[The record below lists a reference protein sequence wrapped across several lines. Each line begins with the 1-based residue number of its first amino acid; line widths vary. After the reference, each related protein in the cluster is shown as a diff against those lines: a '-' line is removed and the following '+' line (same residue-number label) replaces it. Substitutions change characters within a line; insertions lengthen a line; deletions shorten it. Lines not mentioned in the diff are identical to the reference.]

1 MKIYE
6 DFFSGQNFFIHMLIA
21 YIIPCRIIFLHPNS
35 KLSQGFSTLWYVL
48 CTYLG
53 ICFCVCP
60 FFNTMCFF
68 KCSRLE
74 LGRWVS
80 FDGYFQVMASKRYK
94 LIRYRNMT
102 GRVWVWILKFHLW
115 WMNFLEYLYCLLCK
129 CTAQLFYTDPPQLK
143 CRLLISSIFYAKNFR
158 HFSEMP

>member
-1 MKIYE
+1 MY
-6 DFFSGQNFFIHMLIA
+6 
-21 YIIPCRIIFLHPNS
+21 C
-35 KLSQGFSTLWYVL
+35 L

-102 GRVWVWILKFHLW
+102 GRVWIWILKFHLW
-115 WMNFLEYLYCLLCK
+115 WMNLLKYLYGFWFILCK
-129 CTAQLFYTDPPQLK
+129 RWGVLHSFNSMNTEHI
-143 CRLLISSIFYAKNFR
+143 RLPHPKSFFNTRMRFHLLTHYLTKRGSKISQKWSTWFVNG
-158 HFSEMP
+158 P

>member
-1 MKIYE
+1 MAKTSTWKNLNGNSSIWRV
-6 DFFSGQNFFIHMLIA
+6 FSSQRFFIHMLIA
-21 YIIPCRIIFLHPNS
+21 PCRIIFLHPNS

-102 GRVWVWILKFHLW
+102 GRVWIWILKFHLW
-115 WMNFLEYLYCLLCK
+115 WMNLLKYLYGFWFILCK
-129 CTAQLFYTDPPQLK
+129 RWGVLHSFTSMNTEHGL
-143 CRLLISSIFYAKNFR
+143 
-158 HFSEMP
+158 